1 MRVIRIG
8 QWAIL
13 HPLDFSVDIPS
24 SLLQVLDLAVFFSG
38 SPDVFDGVA
47 TVEVEMLGD
56 LDALDAAGVALV
68 MRWLID

>member
-24 SLLQVLDLAVFFSG
+24 GLLQVLDLAVFFSG
-38 SPDVFDGVA
+38 SPDVFDRVA
-47 TVEVEMLGD
+47 TIEIEMLGD
-56 LDALDAAGVALV
+56 PDALDPARMALV
-68 MRWLID
+68 MRWLVD